1 MLTITFHSRVLPAYL
16 CVFVGTRRTFSVLG
30 NQELCQHTF
39 SVLGNQELCLFSRVS
54 PHSSLSLCVCWDSS
68 HVFCPREPRTMPTL
82 VFCPREPR
90 TMPLLLGFASFQ
102 PISVCLLGFNTRFL
116 SSGTKNYA
124 SSTGFRLLPAYL
136 CIYWD
141 STHVFCHRE
150 PRTMPAHVFCPREPR
165 TMPTHVFCPRE
176 PRTMP
181 THVFCPREPRTVPL
195 LLGFVSCEKPGV
207 SQGVLW
213 GLLTLAA
220 LALLPRL
227 NQPRP
232 RTSVGRQEVTS
243 LVVALTPPRLCPPS
257 PFVSPE
263 ALGCLM

>member
-1 MLTITFHSRVLPAYL
+1 MWHRVGSFQQCVGCGTKKKHSSRVLNCGNKFGHSRHLLNAAPGGIIPVTGGCYKLKNFCNNYCNIYSFQIKPMLTITFHSRVLPAYL

-39 SVLGNQELCLFSRVS
+39 SVLGNQELCLFSCVS

-68 HVFCPREPRTMPTL
+68 HVFCPREPRT
-82 VFCPREPR
+82 
-90 TMPLLLGFASFQ
+90 
-102 PISVCLLGFNTRFL
+102 
-116 SSGTKNYA
+116 
-124 SSTGFRLLPAYL
+124 
-136 CIYWD
+136 
-141 STHVFCHRE
+141 
-150 PRTMPAHVFCPREPR
+150 
-165 TMPTHVFCPRE
+165 
-176 PRTMP
+176 
-181 THVFCPREPRTVPL
+181 VPL
-195 LLGFVSCEKPGV
+195 LLGFVSCEKPDV

-263 ALGCLM
+263 ALGCLMQTG